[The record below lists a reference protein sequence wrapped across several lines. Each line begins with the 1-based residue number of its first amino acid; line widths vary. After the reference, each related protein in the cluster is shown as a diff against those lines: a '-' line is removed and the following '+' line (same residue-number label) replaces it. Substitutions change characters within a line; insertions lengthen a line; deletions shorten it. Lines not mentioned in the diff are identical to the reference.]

1 MDRMDRGHED
11 PRKVPPGEVTR
22 AAMGALRWV
31 TRAGRPAE
39 GGLSWPRTTAPGSPL
54 TDDLYDG
61 TAGVLAALA
70 EARLCG
76 IGDFDD
82 YARAAAG
89 RLCALASQT
98 AGTGRLP
105 DLGLY
110 TGLGGAA
117 AALHLW
123 WQASGEPAAG
133 QAAGSLARA
142 IARTT
147 QAAGPLTPW
156 RDVIAGEAGILL
168 ILAGIGDASTSP
180 AVADLAD
187 RLVGQAVWIDG
198 LPDWHPR
205 ASARA
210 ITPNFS
216 HGAAGIGYALA
227 TASARLKRP
236 DLLDVATMAARR
248 LIRLGRRPDGTLAVP
263 NRIPPPDPPAEPVSY
278 GWCHGP
284 TGTLRLF
291 WLLDR
296 LQPGCGWAGWAQA
309 GRLAV
314 RRSGL
319 PARLRAG
326 FWDNVGQCCGTAGVG
341 EMAIDSYQE
350 SGDGGWL
357 DWAAELAADVLGR
370 RIADESGVRWS
381 NTEHR
386 LDPPD
391 LEPELGWMQGAAGI
405 AAWLLRLARVRGQ
418 GTDAPQLWWPD
429 RPAPASARPDDTQ

>member
-1 MDRMDRGHED
+1 M
-11 PRKVPPGEVTR
+11 V
-22 AAMGALRWV
+22 
-31 TRAGRPAE
+31 
-39 GGLSWPRTTAPGSPL
+39 PGSPL
-54 TDDLYDG
+54 TDDLYRG

-89 RLCALASQT
+89 RLCALAD
-98 AGTGRLP
+98 AGTAKLP

-123 WQASGEPAAG
+123 WQASGDPRAG
-133 QAAGSLARA
+133 QAAAELARV
-142 IARTT
+142 IARIT
-147 QAAGPLTPW
+147 QAAGRVTPW
-156 RDVIAGEAGILL
+156 HDVIAGEAGILL
-168 ILAGIGDASTSP
+168 VLAGIGDAST
-180 AVADLAD
+180 DLAMAGLAD
-187 RLVGQAVWIDG
+187 HLVGQAVWIDD
-198 LPDWHPR
+198 LPDWYPR
-205 ASARA
+205 AGARA
-210 ITPNFS
+210 IAPNFS
-216 HGAAGIGYALA
+216 HGASGIGYALA
-227 TASARLKRP
+227 TAGARLGRP
-236 DLLDVATMAARR
+236 DLLDTATKAARR

-263 NRIPPPDPPAEPVSY
+263 NRIPPLDPPAEAVSY

-309 GRLAV
+309 CRLAV

-319 PARLRAG
+319 PARPRAG

-341 EMAIDSYQE
+341 EMAIGSYQE
-350 SGDGGWL
+350 SGDGRWL

-405 AAWLLRLARVRGQ
+405 AAWLLRLTRVRSQ
-418 GTDAPQLWWPD
+418 GTGAPQLWWPD
-429 RPAPASARPDDTQ
+429 RPAPAVGAVDPTGAVGGPPAPDHTQ